1 MPLTMKEQDELWME
15 AKNFVRESLDEYL
28 EFRLEGREY
37 LVDQAEELEELVNAT
52 QQLQGSNPTQPA

>member
-15 AKNFVRESLDEYL
+15 AKNFVRETLDEYL

-37 LVDQAEELEELVNAT
+37 LVEQAEELEELVNAT